1 MDRKIL
7 GLAIPNIISNLSVPL
22 LGMIDTALMGHLGNE
37 DQIGAIA
44 LGGVIFSF
52 IYWGFG
58 FLRMG
63 TTGLTAQ
70 ALGSKDKSETIS
82 ILVRGLIVALT
93 MATLVFALQIPIG
106 YLSFNIIDGSPEVEQ
121 FARQYFFI
129 RIYAAPATLCLYAFH
144 GWFLGMQNS
153 KIPMVLTVFGSLENI
168 GFNLLFIFGWGMLSD
183 GVAWGTVLAQYS
195 TLLLALWFF
204 RRKFSEYIQYISAKA
219 IKNIEQLTRFFRV
232 NSDIFIRTLC
242 LVFTLSF
249 FTAKSA
255 EFGDLALAGN
265 SILLILFN
273 LIAYGVDGFAFAA
286 ESLVGK
292 AYGENDQKGLS
303 KIINRIFVWSLGLAA
318 IFCLT
323 FLFAGKNVL
332 SLFTDKAYIIE
343 AALPFLPWIIIA
355 PLINAFP
362 FIWDGVFIGL
372 TRTKPMRNTMLLS
385 TFLLFLPVFYISY
398 PHIGNHALWLAMT
411 IFMLGRGIGL
421 TFYYRLRKTK

>member
-1 MDRKIL
+1 MDKKIL

-70 ALGSKDKSETIS
+70 ALGSKNQSETIA
-82 ILVRGLIVALT
+82 ILIRGLIVALS
-93 MATLVFALQIPIG
+93 MATLVFALQVPIG
-106 YLSFNIIDGSPEVEQ
+106 KLSFFIINGSPEVEKY
-121 FARQYFFI
+121 ASQYFFI

-153 KIPMVLTVFGSLENI
+153 KIPMFLTIFGSLANI
-168 GFNLLFIFGWGMLSD
+168 GFNLFFIFGWGMLSD

-195 TLLLALWFF
+195 TLLVALWFF
-204 RRKFSEYIQYISAKA
+204 RKKFVGYLSHISMHA
-219 IKNIEQLTRFFRV
+219 IKNVEQLTRFFKV

-255 EFGDLALAGN
+255 EFGDLTLAGN

-273 LIAYGVDGFAFAA
+273 MIAYGVDGFAFAA

-292 AYGENDQKGLS
+292 AYGEKDKKQLQTVIKRTFLM
-303 KIINRIFVWSLGLAA
+303 SLGLA
-318 IFCLT
+318 IFFSLV
-323 FLFAGKNVL
+323 FLIAGKNVL
-332 SLFTDKAYIIE
+332 YLFTDKEDIIK

-372 TRTKPMRNTMLLS
+372 TRTKPMRNTMVLS
-385 TFLLFLPVFYISY
+385 TFLLFLPIYYFTQPIL
-398 PHIGNHALWLAMT
+398 GNHSLWLAMT
-411 IFMLGRGIGL
+411 IFMLGRGLGL
-421 TFYYRLRKTK
+421 TFYYRFRRSE